1 MQSEITA
8 GKERG
13 ESRDKTWCRWYVSHS
28 KTLFRNIY
36 FCAGKS
42 KRVSWNC
49 NNTII
54 QFTNKM
60 ISISRETQN
69 SSKHSSLWMNSIKGK
84 KAIKPYSN
92 HSVSHIFARAKIC
105 RMRTPVGSSAHVRRG
120 SQRLTGF
127 YVTGCNPTTKKGQ
140 KVCRRYFAWYFAG
153 DILHDIYSKWAVTQ
167 QPWFFFIRICTTC
180 LVTYFHW
187 NCSII
192 CFLFCKSW
200 LHRK

>member
-1 MQSEITA
+1 
-8 GKERG
+8 
-13 ESRDKTWCRWYVSHS
+13 
-28 KTLFRNIY
+28 
-36 FCAGKS
+36 
-42 KRVSWNC
+42 
-49 NNTII
+49 
-54 QFTNKM
+54 M

-92 HSVSHIFARAKIC
+92 PSVSCTYLHVQK
-105 RMRTPVGSSAHVRRG
+105 SAGCEPRGGVVSPRQKWG

-127 YVTGCNPTTKKGQ
+127 YVTGCNPTTKRGQ

-167 QPWFFFIRICTTC
+167 QPWFFFIRIGTTC

-187 NCSII
+187 NCLII